1 MLVLLTVRTMVP
13 ASAMSAPTRIL
24 LQLHRRA
31 DVTMLLPRHPLQGII
46 LQTLLGVAKGMACLH
61 ASNVLHGDLKAANVL
76 LCVKD
81 TAATGGAGGGGAEDA
96 APLVEL
102 EPKVSD
108 FGLSRIM
115 GEGATHHSTHT
126 MGTIT
131 HQAPGERGAVFDPTD
146 NNVCV
151 VQGLLQGFI
160 KLTGSSFASR

>member
-1 MLVLLTVRTMVP
+1 MFLL
-13 ASAMSAPTRIL
+13 
-24 LQLHRRA
+24 
-31 DVTMLLPRHPLQGII
+31 DLPSQGII

-81 TAATGGAGGGGAEDA
+81 TAAAGGNGGDSEDA

-108 FGLSRIM
+108 FGLSRVM
-115 GEGATHHSTHT
+115 NEGATHHSTHT

-131 HQAPGERGAVFDPTD
+131 YQAPGRSGCLCDGHCVGFDDCCKVFELS
-146 NNVCV
+146 
-151 VQGLLQGFI
+151 GL
-160 KLTGSSFASR
+160 SFASW